1 MREIG
6 TRETSVR
13 HRDLSLVVG
22 CGWARVCRCGCGWR
36 GLGLFPNFLLF
47 VTNATFIN
55 EKTEKV
61 IHISREKRQTG
72 VS

>member
-1 MREIG
+1 MAG
-6 TRETSVR
+6 A
-13 HRDLSLVVG
+13 G
-22 CGWARVCRCGCGWR
+22 P
-36 GLGLFPNFLLF
+36 FPNFLLF

-61 IHISREKRQTG
+61 IEVIHISREKRQTG